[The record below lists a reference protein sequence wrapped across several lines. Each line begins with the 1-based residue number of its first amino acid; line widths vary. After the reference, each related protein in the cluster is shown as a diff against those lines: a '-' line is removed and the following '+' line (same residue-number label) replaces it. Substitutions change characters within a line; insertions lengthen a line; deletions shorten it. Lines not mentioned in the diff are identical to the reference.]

1 MEKMV
6 LGLNLEKA
14 GFGHVETRWGGN
26 GISQDRVDHTKTMK
40 DRSGC
45 GGINEIS
52 RSGIRLRWVWGVT
65 TVKDLE
71 CLLSPPKAW
80 HVRFPLTVKVIAVC
94 LLCFECKLAHP
105 SLEEHWKLS
114 EKLS

>member
-1 MEKMV
+1 MWRPD
-6 LGLNLEKA
+6 G
-14 GFGHVETRWGGN
+14 GGN

-71 CLLSPPKAW
+71 CLAVSTKSMACEVPSDCQGHSSLS
-80 HVRFPLTVKVIAVC
+80 VMF
-94 LLCFECKLAHP
+94 
-105 SLEEHWKLS
+105 
-114 EKLS
+114 